1 MRKLIEYFIRY
12 HVAVNVIIIAFAIFG
27 IVGAKSLKSSFFPLT
42 DSKNISISIAYP
54 GASPQ
59 EVEEGIVLKIE
70 DNLKGLEGVDR
81 VTSTSREN
89 SGTINVEIEK
99 GRDIDFML
107 LEVKNAVDRV
117 PTFPT
122 GMEPLIVSKLESI
135 RQTIS
140 FAISGENIP
149 LATLKNVG
157 RQIENDLR
165 AIDGISQ
172 IEVTGYPQEEIE
184 IAVNENNLL
193 AYGISFTEVAQAVGN
208 ANILVTGGNIKTDAE
223 EYLIRANNRSY
234 YGDELSNL
242 IVRADPSGSTIRLK
256 DVAIIRDRFS
266 ETPNASYFNGNLS
279 VNTTITSTNTEDLVS
294 SAEKVK
300 DYAFVKANLNNK
312 NSIVIDAR
320 SAGRFNGTAP
330 EPREGLRSGSIPN
343 SINIPFGDVLDN
355 GKFKTKEELKTIFS
369 KINSENK
376 ELIYSCGSGL
386 TACIILLA
394 SELVLPNTTSVY
406 DGSWT
411 EWAQIEK

>member
-12 HVAVNVIIIAFAIFG
+12 HVAVNVVVISFALFG
-27 IVGAKSLKSSFFPLT
+27 IVGAKALKSSYFPLT
-42 DSKNISISIAYP
+42 DSKNIAITITYP

-99 GRDIDFML
+99 GENIDFML

-122 GMEPLIVSKLESI
+122 GMEPLIVSKLETV

-149 LATLKNVG
+149 LATLKSVG
-157 RQIENDLR
+157 REIENDLR
-165 AIDGISQ
+165 AMDGISQ
-172 IEVTGYPQEEIE
+172 IEISGFPDEEIE
-184 IAVNENNLL
+184 IAVNENDLL
-193 AYGISFTEVAQAVGN
+193 AYGLSFSEVASAVGN

-234 YGDELSNL
+234 YGSELNNL
-242 IVRADPSGSTIRLK
+242 VVRADQSGNVIRLK
-256 DVAIIRDRFS
+256 DVAVVRDRFA

-279 VNTTITSTNTEDLVS
+279 VSVSITSTNNEDL
-294 SAEKVK
+294 
-300 DYAFVKANLNNK
+300 
-312 NSIVIDAR
+312 I
-320 SAGRFNGTAP
+320 
-330 EPREGLRSGSIPN
+330 
-343 SINIPFGDVLDN
+343 
-355 GKFKTKEELKTIFS
+355 
-369 KINSENK
+369 
-376 ELIYSCGSGL
+376 
-386 TACIILLA
+386 
-394 SELVLPNTTSVY
+394 
-406 DGSWT
+406 
-411 EWAQIEK
+411 